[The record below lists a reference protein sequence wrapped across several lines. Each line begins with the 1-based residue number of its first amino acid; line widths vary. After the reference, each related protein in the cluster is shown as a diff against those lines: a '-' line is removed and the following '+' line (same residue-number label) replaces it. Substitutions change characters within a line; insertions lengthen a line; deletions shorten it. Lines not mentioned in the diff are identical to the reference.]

1 MSNEIKI
8 PSAQITLLAQLEQ
21 RTLDL
26 AAEQRDLQNVR
37 HGAVMAMLRAEGVN
51 GFPQY
56 SVDLQTGTIALQTEA
71 APQVIETEQLEP
83 ADDAAAEKTK
93 K

>member
-8 PSAQITLLAQLEQ
+8 PTAQITLLAQLEQ
-21 RTLDL
+21 RTLEL
-26 AAEQRDLQNVR
+26 VAEQRDLQNVR
-37 HGAVMAMLRAEGVN
+37 HGAVMAVLRAEGVN

-56 SVDLQTGTIALQTEA
+56 SVDLQTGTITLATEA
-71 APQVIETEQLEP
+71 TTKVLE
-83 ADDAAAEKTK
+83 ADQESVEDAVAEKTK